1 MNQKTT
7 VTANC
12 QKVTSN
18 CSTKKQKPKIET
30 GAIFEV

>member
-1 MNQKTT
+1 MNQKTA

-18 CSTKKQKPKIET
+18 CSTKKQKTKIET